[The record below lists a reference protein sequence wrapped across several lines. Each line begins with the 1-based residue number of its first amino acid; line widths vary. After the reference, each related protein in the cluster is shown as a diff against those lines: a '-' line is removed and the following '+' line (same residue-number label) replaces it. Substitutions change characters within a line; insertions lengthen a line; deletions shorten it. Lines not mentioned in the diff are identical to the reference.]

1 MIRFL
6 HSWRVLQ
13 VPLPL
18 IVVLLIP
25 IAIQQKVTQIVKTG
39 KIATV
44 AMAIKNV
51 LVAEEQAEVLT
62 LKTKN
67 VTFVEVPVNVPGVM
81 AKVDIITKRNAL

>member
-25 IAIQQKVTQIVKTG
+25 IAIQQKVAQIVKTG

-51 LVAEEQAEVLT
+51 LVAEEQAEALI